1 MTVDICLER
10 KLVTGAPGG
19 GGGGNDHTSAVTKTS
34 TFQLTVNARLAI
46 ASVEESSVRMY
57 EHRCE

>member
-19 GGGGNDHTSAVTKTS
+19 GGGDDHTSAVTKTS

-46 ASVEESSVRMY
+46 AFVEESSVRMY